1 MILIDNIIVADDIVE
16 EDFVCN
22 IKKCKGACCWE
33 GDFGAPLE
41 EEEMGILDAIY
52 SQVAPYL
59 PEANKQE
66 IEKNGL
72 YKFFDEPKEW
82 GTNLMEDGSCVFL
95 TKNELGIS
103 QCGIEKAHEDGKTT
117 FKKPISCELYP
128 IRVDDNAQN
137 GFTKLEYDR
146 WEVCSNLCQSN
157 KSVKVPLYQFVK
169 NALVRK
175 FGSSFFEQLE
185 GAAKHS
191 KSRK

>member
-1 MILIDNIIVADDIVE
+1 MILIDNIVVADDIAK

-41 EEEMGILDAIY
+41 EEEKEVLEEIY
-52 SQVAPYL
+52 DKVMPYL
-59 PEANKQE
+59 AEENKSAIDKE
-66 IEKNGL
+66 GM
-72 YKFFDEPKEW
+72 YKYYDEPKEW
-82 GTNLMEDGSCVFL
+82 GTNLLADGSCVFL
-95 TKNELGIS
+95 VKNELGIAY
-103 QCGIEKAHEDGKTT
+103 CGIEKAHSDGKIEY
-117 FKKPISCELYP
+117 KKPISCELYP
-128 IRVDDNAQN
+128 IRIDDNAQN

-146 WEVCSNLCQSN
+146 WEICSNLCQTD

-175 FGSSFFEQLE
+175 FGEAFYEQLD

-191 KSRK
+191 KSTK